1 MIRIAVVDDEKE
13 CVIKIKKYLQ
23 AMNRSDLEY
32 YLYSDMCSLINEYDN
47 GNVFDILFLDI
58 EMDSLNG
65 VDGARKI
72 MEYTGKALIIFTT
85 GYQQYVKEAFYLN
98 AFQYMFK
105 PIEFDD
111 FSYELNRAIDAIKM
125 RNTQYVINYNY
136 EKVSLECSDIL
147 YIEKKN
153 RHLVA
158 KTKNKE
164 YIFNGTIKEEE
175 RKLMGYGF
183 AKTEQSCIVNLSHV
197 KKFNQTTVELD
208 NGDIKYLSKR
218 MYKSFISAYNMY
230 LSGCMI

>member
-1 MIRIAVVDDEKE
+1 MIRIAVCDDEKE
-13 CVIKIKKYLQ
+13 CTFLIRDYLQ
-23 AMNRSDLEY
+23 SINRKDLEY
-32 YLYSDMCSLINEYDN
+32 YLFNDMHSLISEYDK
-47 GNVFDILFLDI
+47 GNVFDIVFLDI
-58 EMDSLNG
+58 EMDSTNG

-72 MEYTGKALIIFTT
+72 MEYTNKSLIIFTT
-85 GYQQYVKEAFYLN
+85 SFQQYVKEAFYLN

-136 EKVSLECSDIL
+136 EIVSLECSDIL
-147 YIEKKN
+147 YIEIRH

-175 RKLMGYGF
+175 QKLMGYGF

-197 KKFNQTTVELD
+197 KRFDRTTVEMD

-218 MYKSFISAYNMY
+218 LYKSFISAYNMY